1 MNIIFGNDPGLDSKH
16 IVLELDTIR
25 IGVKGLEQTAYC
37 VVENIPFE
45 EMPAVQTFKEL
56 HATLMTEYRNRR
68 WGECDK
74 IIAQLIGKWGGELDT
89 FYAELRS
96 RIDLLKT
103 TALDDLWNGIIDR
116 S

>member
-1 MNIIFGNDPGLDSKH
+1 MHIIFDNDQGLDEKYT
-16 IVLELDTIR
+16 VLELDTFR
-25 IGVKGLEQTAYC
+25 FSNLQAERTAYC
-37 VVENIPFE
+37 IIENIPFE

-96 RIDLLKT
+96 RIDLLKNMT
-103 TALDDLWNGIIDR
+103 LDDLWNGVIDR